1 MEYLV
6 RTLPY
11 CIATAEVCAVRI
23 ALSRMIHFAHPFIY
37 FLDLLSTDTLFLQ
50 GNNLSGSFPL
60 IYCPACNTCVHPLQH
75 FGLDCDEV
83 AIDPGCFGRNVRDDQ
98 NCFY

>member
-1 MEYLV
+1 
-6 RTLPY
+6 
-11 CIATAEVCAVRI
+11 
-23 ALSRMIHFAHPFIY
+23 
-37 FLDLLSTDTLFLQ
+37 
-50 GNNLSGSFPL
+50 L